1 MYFSFKAGRGLP
13 KINVAGGALV
23 SFNLKSSFLGR
34 PQGQKIFLLNS
45 GAKAKARALIKRLK
59 AGIGAE
65 GKGQGQVSPP
75 LSPCRASGAIL
86 TVYTLHHLSFSLPR
100 QRRDFLNLNLSNFRS
115 QRIGLGP
122 GRVRFRVGGKRFRV
136 GGIGSGSAGQAKAK
150 AKLRALNKRLK
161 AGIGAE
167 GKGQGKAQP
176 QSPRP

>member
-1 MYFSFKAGRGLP
+1 MYFSFKVGRGLP

-23 SFNLKSSFLGR
+23 SFNLRSSFLGR
-34 PQGQKIFLLNS
+34 PQGQRFFFNS

-65 GKGQGQVSPP
+65 GKGQGQVPPP

-86 TVYTLHHLSFSLPR
+86 TVYTLHHLSFPLPR

-150 AKLRALNKRLK
+150 AKLRALNKRLR
-161 AGIGAE
+161 ATIGAASKGE
-167 GKGQGKAQP
+167 GQAKGFNWKP
-176 QSPRP
+176 